1 MLSPDRRRDSGV
13 INATIIPKMQIS
25 SLSSSSLAPIIVRN
39 TVIYA
44 GHGRN
49 IRLTWEAEL
58 AQLLPSEA
66 TSKSCD
72 KPLTQVEAIVLHPCR
87 ACKKFCVNGYTTQRR
102 EYGHFQG
109 DSGRVAQRLQGT
121 G

>member
-1 MLSPDRRRDSGV
+1 
-13 INATIIPKMQIS
+13 MQIS

-72 KPLTQVEAIVLHPCR
+72 KPLTQVEAIVRSILILII
-87 ACKKFCVNGYTTQRR
+87 FSYNIL
-102 EYGHFQG
+102 F
-109 DSGRVAQRLQGT
+109 L
-121 G
+121 

>member
-39 TVIYA
+39 TVIYT

-58 AQLLPSEA
+58 ARVCAERSDS
-66 TSKSCD
+66 TNRD
-72 KPLTQVEAIVLHPCR
+72 KPLTQVEAIVRCLLHSSLNNP
-87 ACKKFCVNGYTTQRR
+87 Y
-102 EYGHFQG
+102 
-109 DSGRVAQRLQGT
+109 
-121 G
+121 